1 MSRCRCVRPFIGV
14 GTQPL
19 EVTLETSPTSVLA
32 AALGL
37 GAPYRC
43 VVLGPRDSGR
53 SVALAS
59 MVRTGSCVDA
69 PHTRIALL
77 SMEEGREVLARA
89 RAQLRTPPAPAEARP
104 ELPAVALRHVAPA
117 RGFFERERPV
127 DLVFEA
133 PDRDGA
139 ALFQDLEGGRCPA
152 AVARAVRRVDTH
164 DGVIFCLDAGDRRA
178 GLHLRR
184 ALDAVEASE
193 DEIPT
198 EPLRGAPPPV
208 RRVLLLLNKV
218 DRLVSW
224 VSPHASPVRM
234 AGALDP
240 LNQAEALVGAAT
252 LRRMARLAG
261 PRGQVAV
268 GLCAGWGF
276 CERTGLSYWDQ
287 HTGVH
292 RAAWHPVEEDE
303 LEGWR
308 PFGVREALLFLA
320 RGQSGGALRTF
331 RVEDLSA
338 SGYLQDEPTQPILP
352 GTGL

>member
-1 MSRCRCVRPFIGV
+1 M
-14 GTQPL
+14 
-19 EVTLETSPTSVLA
+19 ETSPTSALA
-32 AALGL
+32 ASLGI

-59 MVRTGSCVDA
+59 MVRAGAAVEGGA
-69 PHTRIALL
+69 ARIAVL
-77 SMEEGREVLARA
+77 SVEEGREVLARA
-89 RAQLRTPPAPAEARP
+89 RAQLRAPPQAHEPRP
-104 ELPAVALRHVAPA
+104 ELPAVALRHVSPA
-117 RGFFERERPV
+117 RGFFDREHPV
-127 DLVFEA
+127 DLVLEA

-164 DGVIFCLDAGDRRA
+164 DGVVFCLDAGDRRA

-184 ALDAVEASE
+184 ALDAVEASDE
-193 DEIPT
+193 DVTTVPRHGPEA
-198 EPLRGAPPPV
+198 RV

-224 VSPHASPVRM
+224 VSPHASPARM

-240 LNQAEALVGAAT
+240 LNQAEALLGAGT

-276 CERTGLSYWDQ
+276 CEHTGLSYWDLR
-287 HTGVH
+287 TGPH
-292 RAAWHPVEEDE
+292 RSPWHESEEVE

-308 PFGVREALLFLA
+308 PFGVREALGFLA
-320 RGQSGGALRTF
+320 NGESGGVVRTF

-338 SGYLQDEPTQPILP
+338 PGYLADEPTQPIPVLP
-352 GTGL
+352 VH

>member
-1 MSRCRCVRPFIGV
+1 M
-14 GTQPL
+14 
-19 EVTLETSPTSVLA
+19 ETSPTSALA
-32 AALGL
+32 ASLGL

-59 MVRTGSCVDA
+59 MVRTGVNLDA
-69 PHTRIALL
+69 ASARIAVL
-77 SMEEGREVLARA
+77 SVEEGREVLARA
-89 RAQLRTPPAPAEARP
+89 RAQLRTPPASADERP
-104 ELPAVALRHVAPA
+104 ELPPVALRHVSPA
-117 RGFFERERPV
+117 RGFFDRERPV

-152 AVARAVRRVDTH
+152 AVARAVRRVDSH
-164 DGVIFCLDAGDRRA
+164 DGVVFCLDAGDRRA

-193 DEIPT
+193 EEIPT
-198 EPLRGAPPPV
+198 VPRLASEPRV

-224 VSPHASPVRM
+224 VSPHASPARM

-240 LNQAEALVGAAT
+240 LNQAEALVGSPT
-252 LRRMARLAG
+252 LRRLARLAG

-276 CERTGLSYWDQ
+276 CERTGLSYWDL

-292 RAAWHPVEEDE
+292 RAPWHEAEEVE
-303 LEGWR
+303 LQGWR
-308 PFGVREALLFLA
+308 PFGVREALGFLA
-320 RGQSGGALRTF
+320 SGESGGVLRTF
-331 RVEDLSA
+331 RVEDLHST
-338 SGYLQDEPTQPILP
+338 GYLHDEPTQPIFP
-352 GTGL
+352 VSSS